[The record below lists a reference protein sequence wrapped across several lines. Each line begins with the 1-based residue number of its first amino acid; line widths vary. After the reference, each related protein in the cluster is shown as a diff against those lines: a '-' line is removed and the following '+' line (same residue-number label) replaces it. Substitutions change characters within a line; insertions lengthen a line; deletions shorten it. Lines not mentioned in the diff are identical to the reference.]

1 MKIGQTMTMVLGVKD
16 DENKFDMMVRNCVA
30 HDGQRAPIQLV
41 DERGCV
47 VREKIMS
54 PFKKVKNFDATA
66 NVLSYAYF
74 QVSIIY
80 ISSQCLYPPWLESHL
95 LTPSFLA
102 GIQVPRLHECPLPM
116 RGTSLS
122 KPMSRAS
129 VWRSLR
135 LFPASSSLDQQH

>member
-1 MKIGQTMTMVLGVKD
+1 MIFQVGKGPWASEVSGLVKIGQTMTMVLGVKD

-80 ISSQCLYPPWLESHL
+80 IWLKKIVIIS
-95 LTPSFLA
+95 
-102 GIQVPRLHECPLPM
+102 
-116 RGTSLS
+116 
-122 KPMSRAS
+122 
-129 VWRSLR
+129 
-135 LFPASSSLDQQH
+135 